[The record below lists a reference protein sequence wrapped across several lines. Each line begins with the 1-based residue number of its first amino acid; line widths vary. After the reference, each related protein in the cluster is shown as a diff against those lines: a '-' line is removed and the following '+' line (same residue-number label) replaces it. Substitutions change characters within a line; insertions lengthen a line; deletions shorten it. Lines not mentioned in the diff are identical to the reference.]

1 LDGLN
6 KIIFKSVFNQNFRY
20 FNETIFFL
28 CSNQQRKEFLRK
40 YSDVIIKKRY
50 LRHLGKD
57 PIYYNGHTYGRSRR
71 GFPHPVIYI
80 DQYTRAVPMSFAVRF
95 RTGD

>member
-1 LDGLN
+1 MLDISAKL
-6 KIIFKSVFNQNFRY
+6 FSFCVV
-20 FNETIFFL
+20 
-28 CSNQQRKEFLRK
+28 NQQRKEFLRK
-40 YSDVIIKKRY
+40 YGDVIIKKRY

-80 DQYTRAVPMSFAVRF
+80 DQYILEQFQCRLPYVFAPEIE
-95 RTGD
+95 